1 MTFLTS
7 RLRFDGKTALV
18 AGGGSGIGRATCH
31 ALAEL
36 GGNVF
41 CADINDANASAV
53 ANEIASAGGR
63 CEVLH
68 LDITNKESVR
78 AGVEGVCK
86 RTGRIDVLVTTPAV
100 NVRKRLLEY
109 TDEEFDKVIGL
120 NLKGN
125 FLLVREAGR
134 EMSKSGGGSI
144 VVLSSIRS
152 LVVEPGQGVYAMTKA
167 GLVQMV
173 RGFAAELAARGVRV
187 NAVAPGVV
195 DTPLTA
201 PIKAKKDWYDA
212 YSSQRGP
219 DQPQC
224 LGPLG
229 ARRRNRSAHRFSG
242 FRCKQLHHGNS
253 PLRGW
258 RLDCDRWA
266 IRTSTLSPSMAA
278 HLPFNFQVSFNP

>member
-1 MTFLTS
+1 MTTLAS
-7 RLRFDGKTALV
+7 RLRLDGKTALV

-53 ANEIASAGGR
+53 ASEIASTGGR

-68 LDITNKESVR
+68 LDITKRESVR
-78 AGVEGVCK
+78 AGVEGICK
-86 RTGRIDVLVTTPAV
+86 KAGRIDVLVTTPAV

-109 TDEEFDKVIGL
+109 TEEEFDKVIGL
-120 NLKGN
+120 NLKGS
-125 FLLVREAGR
+125 FLVVRDVGR

-144 VVLSSIRS
+144 IVLSSIRS

-173 RGFAAELAARGVRV
+173 RGFAAELAPKGVRV

-201 PIKAKKDWYDA
+201 PIKANKDWYDA
-212 YSSQRGP
+212 YS
-219 DQPQC
+219 
-224 LGPLG
+224 
-229 ARRRNRSAHRFSG
+229 RRNALGRWGREDEIAAPIAFLASEASSYITGAVLFVDGGWTAIDGRFEP
-242 FRCKQLHHGNS
+242 
-253 PLRGW
+253 PL
-258 RLDCDRWA
+258 
-266 IRTSTLSPSMAA
+266 
-278 HLPFNFQVSFNP
+278 